1 MLEEE
6 CCDSCEVLVAMRLTN
21 DACVV
26 PEQEARSTDEEA
38 EEVGSEG
45 TKPRARKLRHGSI
58 ETELSYRR
66 QDPVLYRW
74 PEQARKQS
82 CSSMR

>member
-6 CCDSCEVLVAMRLTN
+6 CCGSCQGLVAMRLTY
-21 DACVV
+21 DACIV

-58 ETELSYRR
+58 ETELSQRR
-66 QDPVLYRW
+66 QDPVLYRKSRW
-74 PEQARKQS
+74 ATARSKS
-82 CSSMR
+82 KV